1 VRGDAAGMLAAWRRG
16 RNALHDLTGRGR
28 VEALASRLAR
38 TAVVVDA
45 LLGTG
50 LNAPVSGLAAAVIEA
65 VNRWA
70 ESSGRPVLAIDIAS
84 GLAADSGRPL
94 GVAIRATVT
103 ATFGCAKIGQVVY
116 PGIDYTG
123 ILDVVDIGIP
133 PAALA
138 AVHPR
143 TSLLERGEVGRLLP
157 PRPRDAHKGTFGH
170 VLVVG
175 GSRGKTGAALLAA
188 EGAARAGAGL
198 TTLAVPAALQAAFEG
213 RVREVMTAALPEP
226 GEIGS
231 LLAGRAAV
239 VCGPG
244 LGVTDETRAVV
255 AEVVRR
261 TPAPLVLDADGLN
274 IVAGTGLL
282 RERAGPTVVT
292 PHPGEMA
299 RLLGCETAEVQ
310 ADRLAAARRVARGEG
325 VVVVLKGARTVIAAP
340 DGEAAISPAG
350 NPGMASGGTGDVLA
364 GIVGGLLGQG
374 LAPFDAAILGV
385 LAHGAAGDRVAAR
398 QGEVGLLAGDLL
410 AELPP
415 TLAELQATGR
425 PAPRRRERT
434 RADT

>member
-1 VRGDAAGMLAAWRRG
+1 M
-16 RNALHDLTGRGR
+16 
-28 VEALASRLAR
+28 EALASRLAR

-170 VLVVG
+170 VLVIA

-198 TTLAVPAALQAAFEG
+198 TTLAVPAALQPAFEG
-213 RVREVMTAALPEP
+213 RVREVMTAALPDP

-231 LLAGRAAV
+231 MLAGRAAV

-425 PAPRRRERT
+425 PAPRRRERA